1 MKKNKKNTIKLNK
14 KLTDFRTAKM
24 AIMKE
29 ARLIV
34 KTEYI
39 EIDSC
44 VGRILAEDVKSKIN
58 VPPSDNS
65 AVDGYGFN
73 YLNSLKNKSLKII
86 GSSKPGEPFLQKLM
100 PNTTVR
106 VFTGAPLLKNKS
118 SCNIDTV
125 IMTEDCI
132 IVGDKVFFKRLLK
145 KGSNIRLKSEDIRKG
160 NIIMSKG
167 IKIRPYDVGYLASV
181 GIKKLKVYKKIN
193 VGVFSTGNE
202 IKKEGIKKND
212 FKIFDSNKLNLLSL
226 LDRIGCHVQDLGIIK
241 DDLNQTHKKL
251 LESTNNCDLIITS
264 GGVAASETDQI
275 IKTINEIGE
284 IFVWKLAIKPGRPI
298 AFGKIKSKFFFGLPG
313 NPVAVLVTFF
323 MIIVDFIY
331 TISGRTKLPIKYNLL
346 ESNFNFK
353 KKIGRTEWLRG
364 SIKEYKNK
372 LKVSKFNNEGSG
384 ILTSIAKTDGI
395 IELNEKTEFVT
406 KGEMLKFYKYED
418 FLN

>member
-24 AIMKE
+24 AIMKK

-384 ILTSIAKTDGI
+384 ILTSITKTDGI
-395 IELNEKTEFVT
+395 IELNEKTEFIT
-406 KGEMLKFYKYED
+406 KGEMLRFYKYED

>member
-24 AIMKE
+24 AIMKK

-106 VFTGAPLLKNKS
+106 VFTGAALLKNKS

>member
-39 EIDSC
+39 EIDNC
-44 VGRILAEDVKSKIN
+44 FGRILAEDVKSKIN

-167 IKIRPYDVGYLASV
+167 KKIRPYDVGYLASV

>member
-24 AIMKE
+24 AIMKK

-241 DDLNQTHKKL
+241 DDLAQTHTKL
-251 LESTNNCDLIITS
+251 LESTNNCDLVITS

-275 IKTINEIGE
+275 IKTINEIGK

-406 KGEMLKFYKYED
+406 KGKMLKFYKYED